1 MILCNK
7 EDIKDIMNYIGEDYG
22 KCLYLYIDLLKY
34 GLTNKHI
41 NMWWQKSQNEISVL
55 VFQYYSGVHVFSQNE
70 EFDVNDV
77 INLIKKISPSMIC
90 GMESV
95 ISKLAPYLSQDY
107 ELELGSVAELIDF
120 KDFNDTVSYRAK
132 ENELPELAA
141 FLSTDNSLGKP
152 YGYELLKTQL
162 LERYREG
169 FGRNYIMR
177 SHNEIL
183 ATASTYA
190 EKEKIA
196 VISGVMVNPKYRGKG
211 LSKKVLSA
219 LCREL
224 KTNGMRV
231 FSYYYIESAM
241 RMHQAVGFKK
251 IGNWA
256 KLVQNN
262 ERGVSGE

>member
-1 MILCNK
+1 MILCNEENKK
-7 EDIKDIMNYIGEDYG
+7 EIIDYIGEDYG

-41 NMWWQKSQNEISVL
+41 NMWWQKNESKITVL
-55 VFQYYSGVHVFSQNE
+55 VFQYYSGVHVFSRDE
-70 EFDVNDV
+70 EFDVKDV
-77 INLIKKISPSMIC
+77 IYLIKELSPSMIC

-107 ELELGSVAELIDF
+107 ELELGSVAELINF
-120 KDFNDTVSYRAK
+120 EDFNDTVSYRAK

-141 FLSTDNSLGKP
+141 FLSTDDALGKP

-162 LERYREG
+162 LERYHEG

-177 SHNEIL
+177 NHGEII

-190 EKEKIA
+190 EKGQIA
-196 VISGVMVNPKYRGKG
+196 VTSGVMVKPEYRGQG
-211 LSKKVLSA
+211 LSKKVFSA

-224 KTNGMRV
+224 KTDGMRV

>member
-1 MILCNK
+1 MILCNEKNKK
-7 EDIKDIMNYIGEDYG
+7 EIIDYIGQDYG

-34 GLTNKHI
+34 GLSNKNI
-41 NMWWQKSQNEISVL
+41 NMWWQKRGEDIKVL
-55 VFQYYSGVHVFSQNE
+55 VFQYYSGVHVFSKDE
-70 EFDVNDV
+70 EFDVEDV
-77 INLIKKISPSMIC
+77 IALLKEISPSMIC

-95 ISKLAPYLSQDY
+95 ITKLSDYLSQDY
-107 ELELGSVAELIDF
+107 ELEIGYVAELGDCRDF
-120 KDFNDTVSYRAK
+120 GDTESYSAE

-141 FLSTDNSLGKP
+141 FLATDEALGKP
-152 YGYELLKTQL
+152 YGLELLKTQL

-177 SHNEIL
+177 IQGDIV

-190 EKEKIA
+190 EKENIA
-196 VISGVMVNPKYRGKG
+196 VISGVMVDPDYRGRG

-219 LCREL
+219 LCQEL
-224 KTNGMRV
+224 KTEGKRV

-241 RMHQAVGFKK
+241 RMHKAVGFEK

-262 ERGVSGE
+262 